1 MAWTGTLPF
10 LLVHCKKK
18 HTKGDL
24 NLGTNHERF
33 QNHYSRLQL
42 RIAAL

>member
-1 MAWTGTLPF
+1 MELAGTILPF
-10 LLVHCKKK
+10 LHLKKN
-18 HTKGDL
+18 TQGDL
-24 NLGTNHERF
+24 NLGMNHERF